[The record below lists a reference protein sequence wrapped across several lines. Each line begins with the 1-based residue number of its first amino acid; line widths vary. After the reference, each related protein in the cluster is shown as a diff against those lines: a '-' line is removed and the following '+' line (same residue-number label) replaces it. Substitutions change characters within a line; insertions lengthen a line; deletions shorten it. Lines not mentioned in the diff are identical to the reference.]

1 MVGRRQG
8 SEHQDR
14 LSLGLVGATALREI
28 KDFTTL
34 TAEWK
39 APT

>member
-8 SEHQDR
+8 GEHQDR
-14 LSLGLVGATALREI
+14 LRKRDVRIATALREI

-34 TAEWK
+34 GD
-39 APT
+39 